1 MDIRSL
7 ILVLLISCLL
17 SCSPTQYSSPVISSH
32 ELKISQIDP
41 QDPTF
46 PGGRGG
52 DELVLYTPE
61 FGNKT
66 GTNIYGIEAVIENGI
81 VTSVGGNDQVIPK
94 NGWVI
99 SGHGSASRWISA
111 HLSIGIEI
119 EIRDSLLWAHTTVE
133 SRLQAAA
140 TLCSSPTQ
148 WLDTLDWELAH
159 LSKNQLDHFKQQA
172 LTFTQEART
181 AYSQGKDSVSIAF
194 SDSALRAAKDY
205 YYSSFPAREDEIRAV
220 WLAMQESSPRE
231 LRESV
236 RAIAEAGFN
245 TICPQIIFGG
255 YTAYPGA
262 PGLQQNPQLA
272 GWDPMAELVSLCK
285 EHQLQLIPWVWVY
298 FIGREGSP
306 LIQGKKAWLGK
317 SRKGDYASEMEV
329 GYHFFC
335 QSRSEVRAFWL
346 NVYQDLIRRYAFDG
360 LQLDYIRYAVSE
372 PFEKG
377 YCYCD
382 FCRNQFKNE
391 YGHDPLALDP
401 TEDSLVWQQ
410 WNAYRVANVN
420 GFVGEVF
427 DLLQNKAPH
436 LRLSSAIFPDA
447 KSTLAL
453 KMQDWPGWMESGN
466 IHDIFTMTYT
476 ADPAEVTRTTQYLM
490 SEILKGGHTGIVGLA
505 PYMGLSSELLLTEI
519 FLAQQAGADG
529 ICFFHAGSFTEEH
542 KRALELGP
550 FRVRADLSDWYSF
563 PRMYE
568 NSTP

>member
-1 MDIRSL
+1 MNIQV
-7 ILVLLISCLL
+7 LVFALLISGLL
-17 SCSPTQYSSPVISSH
+17 GCNPTHHSPPVISSH

-41 QDPTF
+41 KDLSF

-52 DELVLYTPE
+52 DELVLYTPD

-111 HLSIGIEI
+111 HLSAGIEI
-119 EIRDSLLWAHTTVE
+119 EIKDSLLWAHTTVE
-133 SRLQAAA
+133 SRLHAAA
-140 TLCSSPTQ
+140 TLCSSPAL
-148 WLDTLDWELAH
+148 WLDTLDWEQVH
-159 LSKNQLDHFKQQA
+159 ISKRQLDHFKQQTLA
-172 LTFTQEART
+172 FTQEARA
-181 AYSQGKDSVSIAF
+181 AYSQGNNSTSITL

-205 YYSSFPAREDEIRAV
+205 YYSSFPAREKEIRAV
-220 WLAMQESSPRE
+220 WLAMQESSPEE
-231 LRESV
+231 LRKSV

-255 YTAYPGA
+255 YAAYADA
-262 PGLQQNPQLA
+262 PGLQQNPQFV
-272 GWDPMAELVSLCK
+272 GWDPMAELVSLCR

-306 LIQGKKAWLGK
+306 LIQEKAAWLGK
-317 SRKGDYASEMEV
+317 SHTGDYASEMEV

-335 QSRSEVRAFWL
+335 QSRPEVRAFWL
-346 NVYQDLIRRYAFDG
+346 NVYTDLISRYEFDG

-372 PFEKG
+372 PYEKG

-391 YGHDPLALDP
+391 YGHDPLSLDP
-401 TEDSLVWQQ
+401 ARDSLAWHQ
-410 WNAYRVANVN
+410 WNAYRIANVS

-427 DLLQNKAPH
+427 DLLQNRAPH

-447 KSTLAL
+447 HSTLAL

-490 SEILKGGHTGIVGLA
+490 GKISKGGHTGIVGLA

-529 ICFFHAGSFTEEH
+529 LCFFHAGSFTEEH

-550 FRVRADLSDWYSF
+550 FRVKAGIS
-563 PRMYE
+563 
-568 NSTP
+568 N